1 MDDDA
6 FWALV
11 EQARRDAGDDAP
23 ESVAEA
29 MTAALVARGAAD
41 AVAFDEAFHRVSA
54 QGYSWDLW
62 GAAYLLNGGCS
73 DDGFDY
79 FRGWLVTRGRRVFEA
94 AVADPDSLAA
104 VVDPDDL
111 EGLECED
118 ALGAAWDA
126 HQQLTGRDLPGPD
139 GEGPGLPDLGEEWD
153 FDDDEEM
160 RRRYPRISALVDG
173 RD

>member
-1 MDDDA
+1 MDDAA
-6 FWALV
+6 FWEVV

-29 MTAALVARGAAD
+29 VTAVLVARGVD
-41 AVAFDEAFHRVSA
+41 DTVDFGNTFHRVSE
-54 QGYSWDLW
+54 QGRSWDLW
-62 GAAYLLNGGCS
+62 GAAYLLQGGCS

-79 FRGWLVTRGRRVFEA
+79 FRGWLITRGRAVFEA

-126 HQQLTGRDLPGPD
+126 HQQLTGHDLPLSD
-139 GEGPGLPDLGEEWD
+139 REGDPPDLGEDWD

-160 RRRYPRISALVDG
+160 RRRYPRISALVDD